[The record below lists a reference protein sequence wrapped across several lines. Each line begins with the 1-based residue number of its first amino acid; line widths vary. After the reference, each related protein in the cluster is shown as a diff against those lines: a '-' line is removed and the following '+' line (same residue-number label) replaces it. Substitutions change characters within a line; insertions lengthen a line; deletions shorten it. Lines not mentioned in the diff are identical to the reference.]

1 MVFGKDREYSIGG
14 LVPSAAPVPSLP

>member
-14 LVPSAAPVPSLP
+14 LVTSVAPDVFLP